1 MDPHP
6 RVPRLTLKITKRDPL
21 LLDFDPEMQ
30 QSIIT
35 DGSST
40 APVFALSGGA
50 HHPPRFPP
58 RRFSLSNSSPGNAL
72 SRALS
77 RTFTLTSLT
86 STSIAVDEWRRI
98 FDKLDLVRIRQF
110 FHIEFIFNCN
120 SSKKKKRFSIHQIC
134 YTMS

>member
-1 MDPHP
+1 MIKFILVRKKFNKQKTFKMDSQQ

-21 LLDFDPEMQ
+21 LLDFDAEMQ
-30 QSIIT
+30 QSVII

-40 APVFALSGGA
+40 APVFALSGA
-50 HHPPRFPP
+50 PHQPFRFPP
-58 RRFSLSNSSPGNAL
+58 RRFSLSNNSSPGNAL

-98 FDKLDLVRIRQF
+98 FDKLDLVRIR
-110 FHIEFIFNCN
+110 
-120 SSKKKKRFSIHQIC
+120 
-134 YTMS
+134 